1 VGESVEEGNV
11 DGESLVRTEG
21 VSVKAGWGDRR
32 LATLLPPNR
41 GGLPRMPWYDSQ
53 EGSRD
58 IVCDCRG
65 NCTIDGA
72 CSTRSRSFH
81 PQYAQ

>member
-41 GGLPRMPWYDSQ
+41 GGLPRMPW
-53 EGSRD
+53 
-58 IVCDCRG
+58 
-65 NCTIDGA
+65 
-72 CSTRSRSFH
+72 
-81 PQYAQ
+81 